1 MCEDESFKLGQ
12 RSWLTTSGGC
22 LGQNCYLK
30 SPGNPGGHF
39 WNDFISVFKASIFHW
54 VVSLDNQRKE
64 FLTNIVVSLG
74 GALPHFKKLAT
85 QFRTSCVVLED
96 INSQEWA
103 IFDAIPLTVSTKQC
117 LKTFP
122 NSANIQV
129 FLLGSSLSVWR
140 FIIYICWEA
149 CQADAGVADLWRHV
163 DSCSKERLECCP
175 LSEGLS
181 CASHRATCQCIKMQ
195 ISLCCGR
202 KTVWHTAFSRFFF
215 QWISFSF
222 HLTPHVVG

>member
-1 MCEDESFKLGQ
+1 MVNHLWWLFGPKLLSQVPRES
-12 RSWLTTSGGC
+12 WWA
-22 LGQNCYLK
+22 
-30 SPGNPGGHF
+30 F

-175 LSEGLS
+175 LSEDWAVPVTEL
-181 CASHRATCQCIKMQ
+181 
-195 ISLCCGR
+195 
-202 KTVWHTAFSRFFF
+202 
-215 QWISFSF
+215 
-222 HLTPHVVG
+222 HVSV